1 MKADIEMYDALKI
14 EPEIMKYWKESK
26 IYEKAKEK
34 NKGKKQW
41 YFLDG
46 PPYTSG
52 KMHLGLAWN
61 KSLKDCVL
69 RYKRMKG
76 LDVWDRAGY
85 DMHGLP
91 TELKV
96 QAKLKIKSK
105 EDIPKF
111 GVKKFIDECKKWSVE
126 NMQVMNKDFAR
137 LGIWMDFE
145 NAYQP
150 ISSEFIEGEWW
161 LIKQAYKAGRLY
173 EGDKTMQWCKS
184 CATALAKH
192 ELEYKNVKDNS
203 IFLKFKV
210 KDSKNEYLVI
220 WTTTPWTIPFNLG
233 IMANPEFEYVKCRV
247 DDEVWIL
254 AKGLAASVITFVA
267 EKKFEIIEELKG
279 EKLEG
284 LEYEHPFSDEISFY
298 EQNKKKHPKIHTVV
312 LSEDFVDLSAGSGL
326 VHMAPGCGPE
336 DFEIGRQNNIPPFN
350 NLDEYGVFPEAMGKF
365 KGWVA
370 KDEDKRFIEELD
382 TRGVLIAQ
390 TPVEH
395 DYAHCWRCK
404 SPVIFKTTKQWFFK
418 VEDLK
423 EKLRKLNSKVDWSP
437 DWAGSRQM
445 DSWLN
450 NLKDNGI
457 TRQRY
462 WGTPAPIWKCKKCK
476 SIIVVGS
483 LKDIER
489 HGGKIPDDLHKP
501 KIDKVVLKCKC
512 KGEMNRIPD
521 VLDVWID
528 AGTNSWT
535 CLDYPRKRKH
545 FEELFPADFI
555 LEGKDQI
562 RGWFNLLLVAS
573 MLAFEKHP
581 YKAVYMHGFISDA
594 LGRKMS
600 KSLGNIISPYEVI
613 DKHGADLLR
622 YYMIGGAN
630 PGLDINYN
638 FDDLNVKKRHLS
650 VLWNLHKFLFDY
662 AREVGCEASKLKEGD
677 VKLGTQERFMLSKL
691 NSAKRSAAQAMES
704 YAVDKLPGIAEDLF
718 LTLSRTYIQLVREK
732 SQSGSQKERE
742 GVLYVLYNTIMD
754 LLTMFAPV
762 APYVCEKMF
771 LNLSS
776 VHKAKELSVHHLSWP
791 KFDES
796 IINSTL
802 EEKFVHAGQVMQGIL
817 HAREKASL
825 GVRWPISQVIIE
837 TDDKDITAAIKDLEE
852 IIKTQT
858 NVKKIQLVKKF
869 DQVKESIKLDY
880 SQLGPD
886 YKDLVPRIISRIMA
900 ESTKTI
906 LSQIE
911 KEGSYT
917 FDVDGRDVKIV
928 KEYLIVKRDV
938 PEIFRDAE
946 FRGGVVFLDRRL
958 DSQLEAEGYA
968 RELMRRVQAERKSM
982 GLVKT
987 DSIDLKIKADPDIKD
1002 LLEKHKEQIS
1012 SKVGAQSIE
1021 LVTDL
1026 PDKRSFKHVQTFK
1039 VRDEEFTV
1047 LINLA

>member
-1 MKADIEMYDALKI
+1 MNNDIGRYDALRI
-14 EPEIMKYWKESK
+14 EPEIMKYWKD
-26 IYEKAKEK
+26 YNTYQKAKEK
-34 NKGKKQW
+34 NKGKKRW

-61 KSLKDCVL
+61 KSLKDCIL

-96 QAKLKIKSK
+96 QEKLGIKSK
-105 EDIPKF
+105 EDIPGF
-111 GVKKFIDECKKWSVE
+111 GVSKFISECKEWSVE
-126 NMQVMNKDFAR
+126 NMEIMNKDFDR

-150 ISSEFIEGEWW
+150 ISDEFIEGAWW
-161 LIKQAYKAGRLY
+161 LIKQAHKAGRLY
-173 EGDKTMQWCKS
+173 EGDKSMQWCKS

-233 IMANPEFEYVKCRV
+233 IMANPEFEYVKCKV
-247 DDEVWIL
+247 DNEVWIL
-254 AKGLAASVITFVA
+254 AKGLAASVISFVA
-267 EKKFEIIEELKG
+267 EKQFEIIEEFKG
-279 EKLEG
+279 EKLAG
-284 LEYEHPFSDEISFY
+284 LDYEHPLSDQIEFY
-298 EQNKKKHPKIHTVV
+298 EKKKKKHPKIHTVV
-312 LSEDFVDLSAGSGL
+312 LSKDFVDLSAGSGL

-350 NLDEYGVFPEAMGKF
+350 SLDEYGVFPESMGKF

-370 KDEDKRFIEELD
+370 KDDDKRFIEELD
-382 TRGVLIAQ
+382 KRGVLIAQ
-390 TPVEH
+390 TAVDH

-404 SPVIFKTTKQWFFK
+404 KPVIFKTTKQWFFR

-423 EKLRKLNSKVDWSP
+423 EKLVKLNSKVNWVP
-437 DWAGSRQM
+437 EWAGSRQM
-445 DSWLN
+445 DSWLK
-450 NLKDNGI
+450 NLKDNCI

-476 SIIVVGS
+476 SIQVIGKI
-483 LKDIER
+483 KDIE
-489 HGGKIPDDLHKP
+489 HYGGKIPGELHKP
-501 KIDKVVLKCKC
+501 EIDKVVLKCKC
-512 KGEMNRIPD
+512 KGEMHRIPD

-535 CLDYPRKRKH
+535 CLDYPHKRKN

-573 MLAFEKHP
+573 MMAFEKHP

-613 DKHGADLLR
+613 DKHGSDLLR
-622 YYMIGGAN
+622 YYMIGGTN

-650 VLWNLHKFLFDY
+650 VLWNLHKFLLDFAQESGLD
-662 AREVGCEASKLKEGD
+662 VSKLRKAD
-677 VKLGTQERFMLSKL
+677 VKLGVEEKFMLSKL
-691 NSAKRSAAQAMES
+691 SSSIKRASDVMES
-704 YAVDKLPGIAEDLF
+704 FEIDKLPGIVEDLF
-718 LTLSRTYIQLVREK
+718 LSLSRTYIQLVREK
-732 SQSGSQKERE
+732 SQTGSKEE
-742 GVLYVLYNTIMD
+742 KAAVVYVLYNVMMGV
-754 LLTMFAPV
+754 LRLFAPV
-762 APYVCEKMF
+762 APYICEKMY
-771 LNLSS
+771 LNLKD
-776 VHKAKELSVHHLSWP
+776 VHECKEESVHHLSWP
-791 KFDES
+791 KQDASMIDAE
-796 IINSTL
+796 L
-802 EEKFVHAGQVMQGIL
+802 EKVFLHAGQVIQGIL

-825 GVRWPISQVIIE
+825 GVRWPVKSVILE
-837 TDDKDITAAIKDLEE
+837 TQDDDVKTAAKKLEG

-858 NVKKIQLVKKF
+858 NVKDIQLTDRF

-880 SQLGPD
+880 SKLGPD
-886 YKDLVPRIISRIMA
+886 FKDMVPRIISRIMA

-906 LSQIE
+906 LNQIE
-911 KEGSYT
+911 RDGSYSIN
-917 FDVDGRDVKIV
+917 VDGKDVKII
-928 KEYLIVKRDV
+928 KEYLIVTRAI
-938 PEIFRDAE
+938 PETHREAE
-946 FRGGVVFLDRRL
+946 FRGGVVYLDRRL
-958 DSQLEAEGYA
+958 DSELEAEGYA
-968 RELMRRVQAERKSM
+968 RELMRRVQAERKNM
-982 GLVKT
+982 GLVKN
-987 DSIDLKIKADPDIKD
+987 DRIELSMVCDPDIKD
-1002 LLEKHKEQIS
+1002 LLEKHKDQIQ
-1012 SKVGAQSIE
+1012 SKVGAKTLEIVS
-1021 LVTDL
+1021 DR
-1026 PDKRSFKHVQTFK
+1026 PDERAFKTVKDFK
-1039 VRDEEFTV
+1039 IRDENFTI
-1047 LINLA
+1047 LMNLA